1 MSYKSAVLY
10 DYPIAYYPLDDLTTV
25 DLVEDFTDFLS
36 QFSTYQDVLD
46 NVSSYANIYGD
57 VAYDHSGC
65 ENDGNYIGDPETNL
79 IPLVAGNSRATK
91 ITNINSVSYNITN
104 NYTAASTTSQFATAT
119 SSDNDFTIEFWF
131 YPSISSSNQVPLVAD
146 SSENI
151 GVFYEKGNI
160 LFKVDSESV
169 QYTMPYLNKSFH
181 VACVYNQT
189 SISIYLDG
197 QLVAYKPL
205 SNFEFT
211 NSSVGFRSGPAPS
224 GNYFLINSVAF
235 YRYSLSQSSMLYH
248 IEEAKAMP
256 AINIVQPD
264 GGESFT
270 IYDND
275 LTAVHRFVYPT
286 DKSWLEIIEDGVSYI
301 ESGNYLQTDYSSA
314 ATSST
319 VILNDF
325 ITIPPTLTIDS
336 SKIEWYGDNG
346 ISVSISSDGST
357 YTQCVNGQQIPGYS
371 LTSFGSLSG
380 LYIRVTFTSTNNSK
394 FLPRLYRLILSFYN
408 NQTLYSD
415 NGNSYIS
422 TLENES
428 SISNYN
434 ITFGSEVKEI
444 LSRDKRNGLKAV
456 ADAGF
461 NINIDS
467 GIQTVEFF
475 YTPEAITD
483 SGLVST
489 YATNGYAAS
498 TIYWHNSGTMS
509 KTNISAIYVNGVNKT
524 SETNV
529 SNIFKAG
536 ELHHVIVVFGSEV
549 GDEIRFNYSAYGS
562 VPALYQN
569 IGIYPSQ
576 FTNTQASDHYDY
588 YIRRISE
595 SITDA
600 TTTTLT
606 EDGAEAYNNEWVVIQ
621 SI

>member
-1 MSYKSAVLY
+1 M
-10 DYPIAYYPLDDLTTV
+10 
-25 DLVEDFTDFLS
+25 
-36 QFSTYQDVLD
+36 
-46 NVSSYANIYGD
+46 
-57 VAYDHSGC
+57 
-65 ENDGNYIGDPETNL
+65 
-79 IPLVAGNSRATK
+79 
-91 ITNINSVSYNITN
+91 
-104 NYTAASTTSQFATAT
+104 
-119 SSDNDFTIEFWF
+119 
-131 YPSISSSNQVPLVAD
+131 
-146 SSENI
+146 
-151 GVFYEKGNI
+151 
-160 LFKVDSESV
+160 
-169 QYTMPYLNKSFH
+169 
-181 VACVYNQT
+181 
-189 SISIYLDG
+189 
-197 QLVAYKPL
+197 
-205 SNFEFT
+205 
-211 NSSVGFRSGPAPS
+211 
-224 GNYFLINSVAF
+224 
-235 YRYSLSQSSMLYH
+235 
-248 IEEAKAMP
+248 EEAKAMP
-256 AINIVQPD
+256 AINVIQPD

-275 LTAVHRFVYPT
+275 LTTVHRFVYPT
-286 DKSWLEIIEDGVSYI
+286 DKAWLEIIEDGVSYI

-357 YTQCVNGQQIPGYS
+357 YTQCVNGQQIPGYT

-380 LYIRVTFTSTNNSK
+380 LYIRVTFTSSNNSK

-576 FTNTQASDHYDY
+576 FTSTQAAEHYDY

-595 SITDA
+595 SVTDA
-600 TTTTLT
+600 TTTTMT